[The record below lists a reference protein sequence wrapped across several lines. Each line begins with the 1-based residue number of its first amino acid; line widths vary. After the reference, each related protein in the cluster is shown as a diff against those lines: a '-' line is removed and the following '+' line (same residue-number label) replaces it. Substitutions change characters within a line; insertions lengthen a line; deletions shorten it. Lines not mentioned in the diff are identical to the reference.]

1 MHMGNQT
8 HVVRNR
14 LGIRE
19 LSRSM
24 AGAVALMI
32 LGVVAG
38 IVSAFVVSPLY
49 ASVGTEWPAF
59 EELLN
64 SYVVQPGFG
73 LVAGGYVWWRGDYN
87 PFDRVQTPSIEGVAW
102 IGFAPIMYELTVRAV
117 TPLLPMIGLSHGG
130 HSGTVKW
137 RALLNQPELIVP
149 GLVVMFLIMAPM
161 EELLYRGVI
170 HDTLGRTIG
179 APSRVLVGGLLFG
192 GMHLLFG
199 GLDSLLLTTTFGF
212 LLAAGYERTE
222 NLVVPIM
229 AHAGYWLFFLP
240 L

>member
-1 MHMGNQT
+1 MGTQT
-8 HVVRNR
+8 DVVRR
-14 LGIRE
+14 RPGIRE

-24 AGAVALMI
+24 AGAVALMA

-38 IVSAFVVSPLY
+38 IASAFIFSPLY
-49 ASVGTEWPAF
+49 APVGTEWPAF
-59 EELLN
+59 GELLN
-64 SYVVQPGFG
+64 SYVVQPGFA
-73 LVAGGYVWWRGDYN
+73 LVAAGYIWWRDDYN
-87 PFDRVQTPSIEGVAW
+87 PFNRVQTPSIQGVAW
-102 IGFAPIMYELTVRAV
+102 IGLIPIVYALIVRAV

-137 RALLNQPELIVP
+137 RVLLNQPELIVP

-161 EELLYRGVI
+161 EELLYRGVV

-199 GLDSLLLTTTFGF
+199 GLVSLLLTTIFGL
-212 LLAAGYERTE
+212 LLAASYERTE

-229 AHAGYWLFFLP
+229 AHVGYWLFFVP